1 MSVDVVR
8 RADFYYVGAF
18 DDEIQR
24 YNKTALDLTTINEI
38 LSQAAL
44 YGGRLLINDGYL
56 MLYPAGRLALVNR
69 AASPLLDLI
78 DARYVRLYSRNDGH
92 LAEMPLQM
100 QHIKTY
106 EDLVKSPEWVHL
118 KRNLED
124 LEIHIKEKGAFEGWP
139 KVNVGPGFQRL
150 VNVAFDTLDRRSFE
164 GHLTPKQ
171 ADRILEEFNS
181 VLNSAPTLGARQVWT
196 QTYERPDFGISETGK
211 SFLHWLGIEAYH
223 YNLAMT
229 ACLNDRDSRPGVI
242 TRYSCFFNNLCEP
255 PLSSASGGAG
265 YSEMPRPSL
274 PRGIPR
280 EALYGGKFLKEVV
293 TFGTELERRKYAYL
307 ESVQK
312 ALSDRN
318 AIPETKKAAD
328 DYSAA
333 IRSFLEPH
341 DTIDQTL
348 DSIRTPLEI
357 VIGGALAGGAWL
369 GGMGAGAAI
378 VGGLLAWVGSH
389 FLISGTGRRLDTHV
403 PLAIDLMEE
412 LEDYKEVVPTLSE
425 PLQGTQWFASLMV
438 RADAAGEHVKTLP
451 PLLNS

>member
-1 MSVDVVR
+1 MSPDIIR

-24 YNKTALDLTTINEI
+24 YNKAALDLTTINEI

-56 MLYPAGRLALVNR
+56 LLYPAGRLALVAR
-69 AASPLLDLI
+69 TASPLLDLI
-78 DARYVRLYSRNDGH
+78 DAGYVRLYSRNDGH

-106 EDLVKSPEWVHL
+106 EDLVKSPEWIDL
-118 KRNLED
+118 KKNLER
-124 LEIHIKEKGAFEGWP
+124 LEMHIKEKGAFENWP

-150 VNVAFDTLDRRSFE
+150 VNAAFEGLDRRSFE

-171 ADRILEEFNS
+171 ADRVLEDFNS
-181 VLNSAPTLGARQVWT
+181 ILNSAPKLGARQAWT
-196 QTYERPDFGISETGK
+196 QSYERPDFGISESGK

-229 ACLNDRDSRPGVI
+229 ACLNDRDRLPGVI

-255 PLSSASGGAG
+255 PLSSGSEGAG

-280 EALYGGKFLKEVV
+280 EALYDGEFLTQVV
-293 TFGTELERRKYAYL
+293 TFGTELERRKQAYL

-318 AIPETKKAAD
+318 AIPETKTAAD
-328 DYSAA
+328 DYSAS
-333 IRSFLEPH
+333 IRRFLAPH
-341 DTIDQTL
+341 DTIEQTL

-369 GGMGAGAAI
+369 GGMGAGASI

-389 FLISGTGRRLDTHV
+389 FLISKTGRRLDTRV
-403 PLAIDLMEE
+403 PLAIDFMNE
-412 LEDYKEVVPTLSE
+412 LEDYKEGVPTLSE
-425 PLQGTQWFASLMV
+425 PLQGSQWFASLMV
-438 RADAAGEHVKTLP
+438 RADAASEHVKILP
-451 PLLNS
+451 PLEP